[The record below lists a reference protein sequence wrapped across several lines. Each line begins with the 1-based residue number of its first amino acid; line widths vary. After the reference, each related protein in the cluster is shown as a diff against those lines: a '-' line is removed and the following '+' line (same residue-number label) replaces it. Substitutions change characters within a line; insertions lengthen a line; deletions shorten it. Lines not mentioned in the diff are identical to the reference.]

1 MNLKSITDRKS
12 FIEYLKKYDKNYIK
26 KYLILIDDLQKQCT
40 HDLYFLSNYILSRM
54 IDKDIKNKFNYFKN
68 SLISNIKKLNQI
80 QNDINVKTKNE
91 VLPAWFEKEIEE
103 KQASCEKYEE
113 MERLLSGFK

>member
-1 MNLKSITDRKS
+1 MNLRSIIDKKS
-12 FIEYLKKYDKNYIK
+12 FIEYLKKYDKDYIN

-40 HDLYFLSNYILSRM
+40 HDLYFLSNYILNRM

-80 QNDINVKTKNE
+80 QNSITYQNLYHTQQQKN
-91 VLPAWFEKEIEE
+91 
-103 KQASCEKYEE
+103 
-113 MERLLSGFK
+113 